1 MSTYKSIKGE
11 SIVGR
16 TSNFTSPSTEGQV
29 FYNTTDNVFRTL
41 ISAKSWS
48 SGGRMTTARYGPG
61 GGGTTTAGLV
71 FGGYD
76 GSNQSNLTEEYNGT
90 GFSNGG
96 NLGTARSGN
105 AGTGTQTAG
114 LSAGGVN
121 TPSQYVANVEEYDG
135 SSWSEVNDLPTAK
148 GYMLQGGT
156 QTATFVGG
164 GRQGPPYSNPTA
176 TLEYDGTN
184 WTSGGT
190 LGVANYHGSSGG
202 TLTAGW
208 NLGGSPGPG
217 AAPGRTNTSQFYD
230 GTSWTAGPNG
240 PTEINSG
247 SGAGSQTNALAF
259 TNGDASNPG
268 GNNVLYEYDGSTW
281 AVSPATLGTARRS
294 GARGGMSATANQ
306 ALAMGGRI
314 GTPATGVTEEFS
326 VSINTITGAAWA
338 SGGNMNSSLRD
349 RGGAGTQTAA
359 LAAGGENPR
368 TDNSEEYDGTSW
380 SEGNNLVSTDRNQL
394 CGAGSQTAAL
404 MFGGEDSTTTNVSQT
419 EEYDGTSY
427 TESNDMSNGRRDFQ
441 GFGTQTAAVAA
452 AGWTPPGVST
462 YNTAVEHYD
471 GTSWSSGTATPAV
484 RSQGAGYG
492 TQTAGLIVGGFQPGP
507 TLLSSSVEYDGSSWT
522 AGGSMNKGRSAIA
535 QGNGSQT
542 SALAASGGPGN
553 MTNCE
558 IYNGTSWV
566 TTASVST
573 GRGQTN
579 GLMSSAGATAGLI
592 AGGYDTANRNAT
604 EEFTSE
610 TSALG
615 FSTIT
620 TS

>member
-1 MSTYKSIKGE
+1 MSTYKGIKGE
-11 SIVGR
+11 SIVGVA
-16 TSNFTSPSTEGQV
+16 SNFTSPSTEGQV
-29 FYNTTDNVFRTL
+29 FYNTTDNVF
-41 ISAKSWS
+41 KSLVATKAWHSGANLGS
-48 SGGRMTTARYGPG
+48 SRYGLAACGIQTAQVVAG
-61 GGGTTTAGLV
+61 GSDLPFGT
-71 FGGYD
+71 
-76 GSNQSNLTEEYNGT
+76 LTDAEEYNGT
-90 GFSNGG
+90 GWSTISSI
-96 NLGTARSGN
+96 GTARYGLAGCGTSTASLIFGGNYPGRKNETEEWNGTSWSEQNNLNTARRLPGGSGSQTDGLAV
-105 AGTGTQTAG
+105 AGDQGPSVTVTAD
-114 LSAGGVN
+114 
-121 TPSQYVANVEEYDG
+121 VEEYNG
-135 SSWSEVNDLPTAK
+135 TSWSEQNNIPTAVRGGSSAGTTSANSMFFG
-148 GYMLQGGT
+148 GYTGT
-156 QTATFVGG
+156 ERVTNSF
-164 GRQGPPYSNPTA
+164 
-176 TLEYDGTN
+176 EYDGTN
-184 WTSGGT
+184 WTTTASLNTARNELNSSGDKTGALAFGGT
-190 LGVANYHGSSGG
+190 S
-202 TLTAGW
+202 TTAT
-208 NLGGSPGPG
+208 
-217 AAPGRTNTSQFYD
+217 ATNITEEYD
-230 GTSWTAGPNG
+230 GTSWT
-240 PTEINSG
+240 T
-247 SGAGSQTNALAF
+247 
-259 TNGDASNPG
+259 
-268 GNNVLYEYDGSTW
+268 
-281 AVSPATLGTARRS
+281 SPATMGTVS
-294 GARGGMSATANQ
+294 HHSAKGTNGSNTA
-306 ALAMGGRI
+306 AIRTGGRI
-314 GTPATGVTEEFS
+314 SPTGVPGMTEEYN
-326 VSINTITGAAWA
+326 VSINTITAAAWA

-452 AGWTPPGVST
+452 SGWTPPGVST

-471 GTSWSSGTATPAV
+471 GTSWSSGTAVPAA
-484 RSQGAGYG
+484 RAQGAGYG
-492 TQTAGLIVGGFQPGP
+492 TQTAGLIVGGTQPGSP
-507 TLLSSSVEYDGSSWT
+507 VISSSVEYDGSSWT
-522 AGGSMNKGRSAIA
+522 AGGSMNKARNIIA

-573 GRGQTN
+573 GRGQAN

-604 EEFTSE
+604 EEFTGE